1 MALIAC
7 AVFLKKSKRKGW
19 MLWIPM
25 GIMLAAT
32 LTALVQKMV
41 ALVGTPTAGNLLQLA
56 FAVALFVLGIIVAAL
71 GIKRLAQ
78 KEPAKA

>member
-1 MALIAC
+1 
-7 AVFLKKSKRKGW
+7 
-19 MLWIPM
+19 MLCIPM
-25 GIMLAAT
+25 GIMLAVT

-41 ALVGTPTAGNLLQLA
+41 ALVGAPTAGNLLQLA

>member
-1 MALIAC
+1 
-7 AVFLKKSKRKGW
+7 

-25 GIMLAAT
+25 GIMLAVT

-41 ALVGTPTAGNLLQLA
+41 ALVGAPTAGNLLQLA

>member
-1 MALIAC
+1 
-7 AVFLKKSKRKGW
+7 
-19 MLWIPM
+19 M
-25 GIMLAAT
+25 GIMLAVT

-41 ALVGTPTAGNLLQLA
+41 ALVGAPTAGNLLQLA

>member
-1 MALIAC
+1 M
-7 AVFLKKSKRKGW
+7 FLKKTKRKGW

-25 GIMLAAT
+25 GIMLAVT

-41 ALVGTPTAGNLLQLA
+41 ALVGAPTAGNLLQLA